1 MLLGV
6 IRARHGEDAAE
17 AWIWRGRIGIIE
29 ESCYSHRPKAER
41 LEGLKDTGW
50 KPVPRGTKPA
60 GNPCHLDGANAMHFD
75 AHQPIINDLEA
86 RISTIRDSL

>member
-6 IRARHGEDAAE
+6 IRARQREDAAGRRN
-17 AWIWRGRIGIIE
+17 WRGSDSFFE
-29 ESCYSHRPKAER
+29 ESRYTPRPKAER

-50 KPVPRGTKPA
+50 KPVPLGTSTA
-60 GNPCHLDGANAMHFD
+60 GNPSHSDGARTMHFD
-75 AHQPIINDLEA
+75 AHQPIITDLEA